1 MNPLSFFRRGVL
13 LGALGALT
21 GCGSDFVAETV
32 DLAGLADRTLTYA
45 LNDVDV
51 FEGASPTGAHR
62 FTVLFSLAEGE
73 RCTRLGEGTTATFN
87 GVPMQLEPGGIDD
100 TAGRDVCQP
109 TRAFFDFNPTVWA
122 DEDVEDARI
131 EFRDGAG
138 AITLVLQNGKA
149 KRQFAFLGP
158 GTRDRL
164 SRGQTYTYLW
174 QPGEEVPGSFAATL
188 LREGGSAAATL
199 PVTQDGGRLTF
210 TLPATTSVATHLLTL
225 SGTAGGLVA
234 ECSGVVSCQGTVF
247 HSGQEVVIV
256 E

>member
-1 MNPLSFFRRGVL
+1 MNPLSFLRGGVL
-13 LGALGALT
+13 LGALT
-21 GCGSDFVAETV
+21 GCGSDFVAESI

-73 RCTRLGEGTTATFN
+73 RCTQLREGVTATFN
-87 GVPMQLEPGGIDD
+87 GAPMQLERGGIDD

-109 TRAFFDFNPTVWA
+109 TRAFFDFNAAVWA
-122 DEDVEDARI
+122 DEDVEDARV
-131 EFRDGAG
+131 ELRDGTG
-138 AITLVLQNGKA
+138 AVTLVLQRGKA
-149 KRQFAFLGP
+149 KRQFVFLGP

-174 QPGEEVPGSFAATL
+174 QPGDEVPGSLAATL

-199 PVTQDGGRLTF
+199 PVSQEGGRLTF
-210 TLPATTSVATHLLTL
+210 TLPATTSVADHLLTL
-225 SGTAGGLVA
+225 SGTAAGRVV
-234 ECSGVVSCQGTVF
+234 ECSGVRSCEGTVF
-247 HSGQEVVIV
+247 HSQQEVVIV